1 VKQWGPTVDARHV
14 TVTDPRSGMSSQPHF
29 ASKLPDVGVSVFSV
43 MTRLANE
50 HKAINLSQGFP
61 DFDCNPALVEAVAQ
75 AMRDGHNQ
83 YPPMPGVLALRAAIA
98 AKVERCYGHRVDPET
113 EVQVTCG
120 ATEALYAALT
130 AFVRTGDEVLLFE
143 PCYDSYVPVVRL
155 SGGKPVFAS
164 LRYPDYQV
172 DWDEVARRISPRTRV
187 ILLNTPHNPTGMVW
201 SADDIR
207 RLTELVD
214 GTEILLISDEVYEHV
229 IFDGLRHHSLLRYPA
244 LRSRACVISSFGKT
258 FHTTGWKVGYAVAP
272 EAILAEVQRVHQ
284 FVTFTV
290 HAPSQVAFA
299 DFLARDPIAA
309 GLADFYQ
316 RKRDRFLDLIAGS
329 RFTPLR
335 CDGTYFVLLDYS
347 AISRDRDQDMAM
359 RLITDHGVA
368 SIPCSAF
375 LYVDRGGPVL
385 RFCFA
390 KKDETLERAAE
401 RLRRV

>member
-1 VKQWGPTVDARHV
+1 MPPAVPI
-14 TVTDPRSGMSSQPHF
+14 S
-29 ASKLPDVGVSVFSV
+29 SKLPDIGVSIFSV
-43 MTRLANE
+43 MTALANE

-83 YPPMPGVLALRAAIA
+83 YPPMPGVLALREAIA
-98 AKVERCYGHRVDPET
+98 AKVERCYGARYDPAT
-113 EVQVTCG
+113 EIQITSG
-120 ATEALYAALT
+120 ATAALYSTLT
-130 AFVRTGDEVLLFE
+130 AFVRSGDEVLLFE

-155 SGGKPVFAS
+155 SGGTPVFVS

-172 DWDEVARRISPRTRV
+172 DWDEVSRKLSPRTRV
-187 ILLNTPHNPTGMVW
+187 ILINTPHNPTGMVW
-201 SADDIR
+201 TGDDMR
-207 RLTELVD
+207 RLAELVD
-214 GTEILLISDEVYEHV
+214 GTDIVLVSDEVYEHI
-229 IFDGLRHHSLLRYPA
+229 IFDGLRHHSLLRHA
-244 LRSRACVISSFGKT
+244 DLRARACVVSSFGKT

-272 EAILAEVQRVHQ
+272 QPILTEVQRVHQ

-299 DFLARDPIAA
+299 EFLGRDPLAA

-329 RFTPLR
+329 RFKPLR
-335 CDGTYFVLLDYS
+335 CDGTYFQLLDYS
-347 AISRDRDQDMAM
+347 AISADADRDMAM
-359 RLITDHGVA
+359 RLITEHRVA

-375 LYVDRGGPVL
+375 LYEDTGGPVL

-401 RLRRV
+401 RLTRV